1 MTMRS
6 GMTAGGRREGEGRTS
21 SIMGGCRAAEMSG
34 SGLNSVTGLTWVDDC
49 PKAAPVTPMAM

>member
-1 MTMRS
+1 
-6 GMTAGGRREGEGRTS
+6 MTAGGRREGEGRTS
-21 SIMGGCRAAEMSG
+21 SIVGGCRAAEMSG